1 MLQLIIRAPSSI
13 IGNAHKAIQ
22 INQDTT
28 VGGLRKY
35 LESVLMIP
43 KEKQMIKRKNSSRFL
58 LEQHNGLKCI
68 DIGLLNDCE
77 IDIMGP
83 IIPIQDTY
91 DIASFVLQFSTMD
104 QPISLMPRCAIIW
117 VLKDCPEHIE
127 DCNICNKTGKIAVP
141 LYCPF
146 TPIIS
151 SAALAQDIL
160 ATIDIQGRI
169 ESIYDTTRR
178 RHYYQPAV
186 SPSDNENEKNV
197 RIICSDFGRHGTNG
211 VEYVT
216 CQTRKEDSTL
226 TEPQKTT
233 FRFSIDSPQQTICRI
248 CFGSLFHGDDALA
261 PVAWAWACTGCHC
274 VLHPKCAIEQFQET
288 GEVKCRCIACISN
301 VNVNGDVAGNVNN
314 QLQEAFRMLF
324 NVENIMNNVRDQ
336 PNANADAN
344 ANVNVRPYN
353 EEIAETNEEFAEI
366 GRQMGY
372 QMNAN
377 GEDDGGVVFD
387 ANLPPLEE
395 VSSSENDY
403 PDDGTMH
410 DINDLRLSG
419 DLSSEEEYP
428 PYFP

>member
-1 MLQLIIRAPSSI
+1 MLQLIIHAPSSI

-43 KEKQMIKRKNSSRFL
+43 KEKQMIKQKNSSRFL

-91 DIASFVLQFSTMD
+91 SIASFFLQFSTMD

-117 VLKDCPEHIE
+117 VFKDCPEHIE

-151 SAALAQDIL
+151 SIALAQDIL
-160 ATIDIQGRI
+160 ATIDIQGHI
-169 ESIYDTTRR
+169 ENIYDTTRR

-186 SPSDNENEKNV
+186 SPTDNENEKNV
-197 RIICSDFGRHGTNG
+197 RIICSDFGQHGTNG

-216 CQTRKEDSTL
+216 CQTRLEDSTL

-248 CFGSLFHGDDALA
+248 CFGPLFHGDDVLA

-301 VNVNGDVAGNVNN
+301 VNANANPNGAVAGNVNN

-324 NVENIMNNVRDQ
+324 DVENIMSNVRDQ
-336 PNANADAN
+336 PNV
-344 ANVNVRPYN
+344 NVNVN
-353 EEIAETNEEFAEI
+353 VNEEFAEI
-366 GRQMGY
+366 GQ
-372 QMNAN
+372 QTNAN
-377 GEDDGGVVFD
+377 GEDDGGVIFD

-410 DINDLRLSG
+410 DINDLRLPG

-428 PYFP
+428 PYFPWGN